1 MAKGSQSHVER
12 DIDFCWFTYV
22 AINYL
27 GFTWRESGFL
37 YCGEWIEMFENY
49 KKQYNFKVEKKL
61 YIAYEMEEESDLDV
75 L

>member
-12 DIDFCWFTYV
+12 DIDFSWLTFV
-22 AINYL
+22 AINNL

-37 YCGEWIEMFENY
+37 YYGYWIEMFENY

-61 YIAYEMEEESDLDV
+61 YITYEMEEESDLDV